1 MRKLGAIVLA
11 AILLAGGSILVALT
25 GLLVM
30 LLTEP
35 FYPFWPFFLP
45 LAIGIALLAAHLAG
59 RLLRRLFPDHPERQR
74 WTRITWG
81 LIAVVLALVAW
92 GVGDL
97 LTGPMH
103 WQ

>member
-1 MRKLGAIVLA
+1 MRKLGAMLLA
-11 AILLAGGSILVALT
+11 AMLLAGGSILVALA

-45 LAIGIALLAAHLAG
+45 LAIGIALLAAHLAA
-59 RLLRRLFPDHPERQR
+59 RMLRRLFPDHPERRR
-74 WTRITWG
+74 WTRIAWA
-81 LIAVVLALVAW
+81 LIAVVLGLVAW